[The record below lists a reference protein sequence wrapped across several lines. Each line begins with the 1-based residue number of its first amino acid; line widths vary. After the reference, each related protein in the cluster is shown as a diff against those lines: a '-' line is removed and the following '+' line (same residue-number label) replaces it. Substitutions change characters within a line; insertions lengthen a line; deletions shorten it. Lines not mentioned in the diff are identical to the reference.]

1 MKKKPV
7 FQLHAGGK
15 WWVTG
20 RETSANYLPDLCIL
34 AAVSQAEC
42 SFKWPVDDT
51 VGGCYLILLFS
62 GHNEWTPKDSGL
74 TTDIKPNS
82 SGRVAPNKNVHDDF
96 EDLPSRRDEPPPYW
110 GWRLL
115 FCVNLR
121 GEALMIS
128 LNLHVNGDISLYA
141 CQGPAG
147 LPDVKAKSISRPLPS
162 CPSMH
167 FIGTTLS
174 LCSPALFP
182 NELIGKKKGLKKEIL
197 LAPTEQVCSRL
208 YHRGCFKVILFRLNI
223 NQIRLQLRII
233 L

>member
-1 MKKKPV
+1 MTAWW
-7 FQLHAGGK
+7 HGGLL
-15 WWVTG
+15 
-20 RETSANYLPDLCIL
+20 SHSSI
-34 AAVSQAEC
+34 Q
-42 SFKWPVDDT
+42 WPQWMNPQRF
-51 VGGCYLILLFS
+51 GS
-62 GHNEWTPKDSGL
+62 GHWYK
-74 TTDIKPNS
+74 KPNS
-82 SGRVAPNKNVHDDF
+82 SGRVAPNKNVHGDF

-182 NELIGKKKGLKKEIL
+182 NELIGKKKEEGEKK
-197 LAPTEQVCSRL
+197 S
-208 YHRGCFKVILFRLNI
+208 Y
-223 NQIRLQLRII
+223 
-233 L
+233 

>member
-1 MKKKPV
+1 MT
-7 FQLHAGGK
+7 FQ
-15 WWVTG
+15 
-20 RETSANYLPDLCIL
+20 
-34 AAVSQAEC
+34 
-42 SFKWPVDDT
+42 
-51 VGGCYLILLFS
+51 
-62 GHNEWTPKDSGL
+62 
-74 TTDIKPNS
+74 
-82 SGRVAPNKNVHDDF
+82 
-96 EDLPSRRDEPPPYW
+96 DLPSRRDEPPPYW

-121 GEALMIS
+121 GEDLMIS

-182 NELIGKKKGLKKEIL
+182 NELIAPPPPFKKKRGGKEEEKERNLISEPPSNFASRLHHRACFKEISPFFL
-197 LAPTEQVCSRL
+197 D
-208 YHRGCFKVILFRLNI
+208 
-223 NQIRLQLRII
+223 
-233 L
+233 

>member
-1 MKKKPV
+1 MGDKCK
-7 FQLHAGGK
+7 LLI
-15 WWVTG
+15 
-20 RETSANYLPDLCIL
+20 SASLSYL
-34 AAVSQAEC
+34 
-42 SFKWPVDDT
+42 
-51 VGGCYLILLFS
+51 LLFR
-62 GHNEWTPKDSGL
+62 GHNGWTPKDL
-74 TTDIKPNS
+74 TIDIKTKLLRTRGSPIKMYTVTS
-82 SGRVAPNKNVHDDF
+82 A
-96 EDLPSRRDEPPPYW
+96 DLPSRRDEPPLYW

-182 NELIGKKKGLKKEIL
+182 NELIGKRGKKRNLIRNHWASSL
-197 LAPTEQVCSRL
+197 TASLSQRL
-208 YHRGCFKVILFRLNI
+208 F
-223 NQIRLQLRII
+223 
-233 L
+233 

>member
-1 MKKKPV
+1 MGDTSEGEQV
-7 FQLHAGGK
+7 QTICLISLHL
-15 WWVTG
+15 WP
-20 RETSANYLPDLCIL
+20 L
-34 AAVSQAEC
+34 VSQAAR
-42 SFKWPVDDT
+42 SFKWPLDDT
-51 VGGCYLILLFS
+51 EGAVISFS
-62 GHNEWTPKDSGL
+62 YSAATMNEPPQDLGPDHWYKNPK
-74 TTDIKPNS
+74 TS

-182 NELIGKKKGLKKEIL
+182 NELIGKREEGGRQKEREKKERENLISTHQASSL
-197 LAPTEQVCSRL
+197 TALSQRL
-208 YHRGCFKVILFRLNI
+208 F
-223 NQIRLQLRII
+223 
-233 L
+233 